1 MLERDI
7 RKVTA
12 ILKSKKHPKMIEVEY
27 EGNEDGEK
35 FHWRAE
41 RRLNDFGYPLVAAQ
55 EIYNNPRNFIT
66 ERRTF
71 EVLNT
76 LVKQGKAG
84 THTLRGIICYSWIG
98 GDER

>member
-1 MLERDI
+1 MLEKDI
-7 RKVTA
+7 EKVTA
-12 ILKSKKHPKMIEVEY
+12 ILKRKKHPKMIEVEY
-27 EGNEDGEK
+27 EGNRAGEK

-41 RRLNDFGYPLVAAQ
+41 RRLNDFGYPLVAAW

-76 LVKQGKAG
+76 LVKQGKAR

-98 GDER
+98 G